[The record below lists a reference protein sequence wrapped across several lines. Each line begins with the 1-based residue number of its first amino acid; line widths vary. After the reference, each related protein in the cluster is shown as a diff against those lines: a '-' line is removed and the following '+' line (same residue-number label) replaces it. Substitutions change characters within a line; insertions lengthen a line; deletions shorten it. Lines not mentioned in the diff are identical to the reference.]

1 MKSTINLFV
10 IIMTF
15 YFDNMAVAIAVEQS
29 VHIVLN
35 IISSLIWIGEA
46 KPHKLCKDYRMYTLS
61 ENGRETYTKLVSGF

>member
-1 MKSTINLFV
+1 MMKSTINLFV

-29 VHIVLN
+29 VHIELN

-46 KPHKLCKDYRMYTLS
+46 KPHKLCKDYRLHVYF
-61 ENGRETYTKLVSGF
+61 K